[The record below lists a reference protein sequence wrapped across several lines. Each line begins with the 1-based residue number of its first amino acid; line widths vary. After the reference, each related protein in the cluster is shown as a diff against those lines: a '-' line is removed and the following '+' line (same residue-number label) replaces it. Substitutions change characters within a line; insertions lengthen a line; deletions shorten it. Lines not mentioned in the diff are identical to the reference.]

1 MPSRLAIYPGTFDP
15 ITNGHLDIIDR
26 AAELFDEVTVALA
39 VNSQK
44 APLFSES
51 ERLELIRQAIIER
64 LGHRTNIRVEA
75 FQGLLVDYAKDKRA
89 CAIVR
94 GLRVLTDFEYE
105 FQMALINRKLAESI
119 STVFLMP
126 HEQYT
131 YLNSTIVREL
141 ARHGSVI
148 DAFVPPCVKAALET
162 KFNLTRK

>member
-1 MPSRLAIYPGTFDP
+1 MATRLAIYPGTFDP

-26 AAELFDEVTVALA
+26 SADLFDEVIVALA

-44 APLFSES
+44 QPLFSEQERTELIGQAIA
-51 ERLELIRQAIIER
+51 ERLPN
-64 LGHRTNIRVEA
+64 RTNIRIDA
-75 FQGLLVDYAKDKRA
+75 FQGLLVEYASSKGA
-89 CAIVR
+89 SALVR
-94 GLRVLTDFEYE
+94 GLRVLSDFEYE
-105 FQMALINRKLAESI
+105 FQMALVNRKLAESI

-148 DAFVPPCVKAALET
+148 DSFVPRCVKNALEK
-162 KFNLTRK
+162 KFVNER